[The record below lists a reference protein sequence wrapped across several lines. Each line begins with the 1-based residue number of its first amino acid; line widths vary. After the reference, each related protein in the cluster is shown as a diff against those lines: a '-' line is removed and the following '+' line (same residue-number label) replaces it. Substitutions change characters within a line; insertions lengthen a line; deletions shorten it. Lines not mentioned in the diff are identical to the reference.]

1 MFTIAI
7 VGRPNVGKS
16 TLFNKLVGKELAIVN
31 DYAGVTRDRKEA
43 IGILGNMEFKVIDTA
58 GWNEDPKKNTIESE
72 MVKQTETAI
81 KIADI
86 CLFLLDGKDGVQ
98 PTDQYFANKLRNFNK
113 NCILLVNKCDTVSLE
128 TNFDKEFYKLGF
140 GNPVAI
146 SAEHKNGFNLLYDS
160 IEPYY
165 NEYRRKTEELED
177 LEGKLNNSDN
187 ENSNSKDDC
196 KPLQLAIVGRPN
208 SGKSTLINRLL
219 NEDRVITGEEA
230 GITRDSI
237 AIDWEY
243 NGRKIK
249 LIDTAGIRKKRNITE
264 ELEKYSVEESMRA
277 IKFAQVVL
285 MMVDANN
292 LFDTQDLAITSILV
306 KEGRGVVFVLNK
318 WDLVED
324 KHKLMN
330 KAIKIV
336 EENSPE
342 LKGCPIIPISAKDG
356 TNIDK
361 LMRAVFSVFADWDK
375 HVPTSKLN
383 QWLRLIESENPPP
396 LFRGQTTRLKYMTQA
411 KTRPPTF
418 ALFTNSP
425 NRLES
430 TSYNRFIINRLRK
443 DFNLQNTMVR
453 LILKKAD
460 NPYDRGRK

>member
-7 VGRPNVGKS
+7 IGRPNVGKS
-16 TLFNKLVGKELAIVN
+16 TLFNKLAGKSLAIVN

-43 IGILGNMEFKVIDTA
+43 IGNLGPMEFKIIDTA
-58 GWNEDPKKNTIESE
+58 GWDDNPKKNTLESK
-72 MVKQTETAI
+72 MVEQTEIAI

-86 CLFLLDGKDGVQ
+86 CLFLVDGKVGIH
-98 PTDQYFANKLRNFNK
+98 PTDRYFADKLRSFNK
-113 NCILLVNKCDTVSLE
+113 DCIILVNKCDNVSLDSSFE
-128 TNFDKEFYKLGF
+128 KEFYKLGF
-140 GNPVAI
+140 GNPIGI

-165 NEYRRKTEELED
+165 DEYCKKTEGLED
-177 LEGKLNNSDN
+177 LEQEYSNDSD
-187 ENSNSKDDC
+187 EN
-196 KPLQLAIVGRPN
+196 KPLKLAIVGRPN

-219 NEDRVITGEEA
+219 GENRVITGEKA
-230 GITRDSI
+230 GITRDSV

-249 LIDTAGIRKKRNITE
+249 LIDTAGIRKKRNIDE
-264 ELEKYSVEESMRA
+264 DLEKFSVEESMRS

-285 MMVDANN
+285 MMIDSRNP
-292 LFDTQDLAITSILV
+292 FDTQDLSIASILV

-318 WDLVED
+318 WDLIED

-330 KAIKIV
+330 NATKSV

-342 LKGCPIIPISAKDG
+342 LKGCPIVPISAKDG

-361 LMRAVFSVFADWDK
+361 LMKAVFNVFIDWNR
-375 HVPTSKLN
+375 HIPTSKLN

-396 LFRGQTTRLKYMTQA
+396 LFKGQTTRLKYMTQA
-411 KTRPPTF
+411 KRRPPTF
-418 ALFTNSP
+418 VLFTNSP
-425 NRLES
+425 DRLES

-443 DFNLQNTMVR
+443 DFNLQNTIVR

-460 NPYDRGRK
+460 NPYDGKKR

>member
-7 VGRPNVGKS
+7 IGRPNVGKS
-16 TLFNKLVGKELAIVN
+16 TLFNKLAGKSLAIVN

-43 IGILGNMEFKVIDTA
+43 IGNLGPMEFKIIDTA
-58 GWNEDPKKNTIESE
+58 GWDDNTKKNTLESK
-72 MVKQTETAI
+72 MVEQTEIAI

-86 CLFLLDGKDGVQ
+86 CLFLVDGKVSIH
-98 PTDQYFANKLRNFNK
+98 PTDRYFADKLRSFNK
-113 NCILLVNKCDTVSLE
+113 DCILLVNKCDNVSLDSSFE
-128 TNFDKEFYKLGF
+128 KEFYKLGF
-140 GNPVAI
+140 GNPIGI

-165 NEYRRKTEELED
+165 DEYCKKTEGLED
-177 LEGKLNNSDN
+177 LEQEYSNDSD
-187 ENSNSKDDC
+187 EN
-196 KPLQLAIVGRPN
+196 KPLKLAIVGRPN

-219 NEDRVITGEEA
+219 GENRVITGEKA
-230 GITRDSI
+230 GITRDSV

-249 LIDTAGIRKKRNITE
+249 LIDTAGIRKKRNIDE
-264 ELEKYSVEESMRA
+264 DLEKFSVEESMRS

-285 MMVDANN
+285 MMIDSRNP
-292 LFDTQDLAITSILV
+292 FDTQDLSIASILV

-318 WDLVED
+318 WDLIED

-330 KAIKIV
+330 NATKSV

-342 LKGCPIIPISAKDG
+342 LKGCPIVPISAKDG

-361 LMRAVFSVFADWDK
+361 LMKAVFNVFIDWNR
-375 HVPTSKLN
+375 HIPTSKLN

-396 LFRGQTTRLKYMTQA
+396 LFKGQTTRLKYMTQA
-411 KTRPPTF
+411 KRRPPTF
-418 ALFTNSP
+418 VLFTNSP
-425 NRLES
+425 DRLES

-443 DFNLQNTMVR
+443 DFNLQNTIVR

-460 NPYDRGRK
+460 NPYDGKKR

>member
-7 VGRPNVGKS
+7 IGRPNVGKS
-16 TLFNKLVGKELAIVN
+16 TLFNKLAGKSLAIVN

-43 IGILGNMEFKVIDTA
+43 IGNLGPMEFKIIDTA
-58 GWNEDPKKNTIESE
+58 GWDDNPKKNTLESK
-72 MVKQTETAI
+72 MVEQTEIAI

-86 CLFLLDGKDGVQ
+86 CLFLVDGKVGIH
-98 PTDQYFANKLRNFNK
+98 PTDRYFADKLRSFNK
-113 NCILLVNKCDTVSLE
+113 DCILLVNKCDNVSLDSSFE
-128 TNFDKEFYKLGF
+128 KEFYKLGF
-140 GNPVAI
+140 GNPIGI

-165 NEYRRKTEELED
+165 DEYYKKTEGLED
-177 LEGKLNNSDN
+177 LEREYSNNSD
-187 ENSNSKDDC
+187 EN

-219 NEDRVITGEEA
+219 GENRVITGEKA
-230 GITRDSI
+230 GITRDSV

-249 LIDTAGIRKKRNITE
+249 LIDTAGIRKKRNIDE
-264 ELEKYSVEESMRA
+264 DLEKFSVEESMRS

-285 MMVDANN
+285 MMIDSRNP
-292 LFDTQDLAITSILV
+292 FDIQDLSIASILV

-318 WDLVED
+318 WDLIED

-330 KAIKIV
+330 NAIKSV

-342 LKGCPIIPISAKDG
+342 LKGCPIVPISAKDG

-361 LMRAVFSVFADWDK
+361 LMKAVFNVFIDWNR
-375 HVPTSKLN
+375 HIPTSKLN

-396 LFRGQTTRLKYMTQA
+396 LFKGQTTRLKYMTQA
-411 KTRPPTF
+411 KRRPPTF
-418 ALFTNSP
+418 VLFTNSP
-425 NRLES
+425 DRLES

-443 DFNLQNTMVR
+443 DFNLQNTIVR

-460 NPYDRGRK
+460 NPYDRKKVN

>member
-7 VGRPNVGKS
+7 IGRPNVGKS
-16 TLFNKLVGKELAIVN
+16 TLFNKLAGKSLAIVN

-43 IGILGNMEFKVIDTA
+43 IGNLGPMEFKIIDTA
-58 GWNEDPKKNTIESE
+58 GWDDNPKKNTLESK
-72 MVKQTETAI
+72 MVEQTEIAI

-86 CLFLLDGKDGVQ
+86 CLFLVDGKVGIH
-98 PTDQYFANKLRNFNK
+98 PTDRYFADKLRSFNK
-113 NCILLVNKCDTVSLE
+113 DCIILVNKCDNVSLDSSFE
-128 TNFDKEFYKLGF
+128 KEFYKLGF
-140 GNPVAI
+140 GNPIGI

-165 NEYRRKTEELED
+165 DEYCKKTEGLED
-177 LEGKLNNSDN
+177 LEQEYSNDSD
-187 ENSNSKDDC
+187 EN

-219 NEDRVITGEEA
+219 GENRVITGEKA
-230 GITRDSI
+230 GITRDSV

-249 LIDTAGIRKKRNITE
+249 LIDTAGIRKKRNIDE
-264 ELEKYSVEESMRA
+264 DLEKFSVEESMRS

-285 MMVDANN
+285 MMIDSRNP
-292 LFDTQDLAITSILV
+292 FDTQDLSIASILV

-318 WDLVED
+318 WDLIED

-330 KAIKIV
+330 NAIKSV

-342 LKGCPIIPISAKDG
+342 LKGCPIVPISAKDG

-361 LMRAVFSVFADWDK
+361 LMKAVFNVFIDWNR
-375 HVPTSKLN
+375 HIPTSKLN

-396 LFRGQTTRLKYMTQA
+396 LFKGQTTRLKYMTQA
-411 KTRPPTF
+411 KRRPPTF
-418 ALFTNSP
+418 VLFTNSP
-425 NRLES
+425 DRLES
-430 TSYNRFIINRLRK
+430 TSYNRFIINKLRK
-443 DFNLQNTMVR
+443 DFNLQNTIVR

-460 NPYDRGRK
+460 NPYDRKKR